1 MREKAVVRK
10 IVGVLK
16 QELVQTSKSGISQA
30 SLSYGPAQEE
40 GAGGK
45 AGMPASRSAV
55 PWPESSG
62 LNLAAVSSSYICIA
76 VTTVQQNATH

>member
-55 PWPESSG
+55 P
-62 LNLAAVSSSYICIA
+62 
-76 VTTVQQNATH
+76 